1 MLSKSYEDAK
11 MMESVKKE
19 LDESKRK
26 EICNKNKE
34 ISRIEGFKYYK
45 VLYSKLMNF
54 LRLLTNSKTYFKEL
68 LNHDEFILILLESL
82 SFDDTYISFQASQ
95 ILASLISFRNNSANK
110 QEKLNKEKLLA
121 PNLDLI
127 GHIKKLL
134 QK

>member
-1 MLSKSYEDAK
+1 
-11 MMESVKKE
+11 MEIVKKE

-26 EICNKNKE
+26 EICTQNKE

-54 LRLLTNSKTYFKEL
+54 LRLLTNSKAYFREL
-68 LNHDEFILILLESL
+68 INHDEFILILLESL

-110 QEKLNKEKLLA
+110 QQKSNKEKLLA

-127 GHIKKLL
+127 GHIKNLL